1 MTYVP
6 YSYKHPS
13 ARRYVFISIGKKR
26 IEKVVDFTPLKAK
39 NTMNLSFGDLMADGS
54 INYKANSNNG
64 DILRV
69 LATVVDI
76 LRHFTSRYPE
86 VVIFFTGSTTERT
99 RLYARILKTYY
110 ALFSKDFIV
119 YGIMGTENDNKIIP
133 FDPQSGMEYFAFLIK
148 RIN

>member
-1 MTYVP
+1 MTHIP
-6 YSYKHPS
+6 YPYKRPA

-26 IEKVVDFTPLKAK
+26 IEKVVDFVPLKAK
-39 NTMNLSFGDLMADGS
+39 NIMNLGFGDLMADGS

-64 DILRV
+64 DIIKV

-76 LRHFTSRYPE
+76 LRHFTTRHPE
-86 VVIFFTGSTTERT
+86 IVIFFTGSTTERT
-99 RLYARILKTYY
+99 RLYTRILKTYY

-119 YGIMGTENDNKIIP
+119 YGIKGTDDDNEIIQ
-133 FDPQSGMEYFAFLIK
+133 FDPHSNIEYLAFLIK